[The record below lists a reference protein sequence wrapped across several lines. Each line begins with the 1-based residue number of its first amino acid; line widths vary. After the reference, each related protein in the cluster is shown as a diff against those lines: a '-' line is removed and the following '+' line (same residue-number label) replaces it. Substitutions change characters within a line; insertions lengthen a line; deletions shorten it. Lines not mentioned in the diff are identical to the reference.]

1 MKSKKVLIG
10 AVGVVSATLIGGTML
25 YSTAISN
32 TPPSVENL
40 SEDFLQVSS
49 SESLLNQFK
58 SLLGN
63 SYSAQDIKSDSFNV
77 EVAVDK
83 VDNEWRTE
91 KVQFKTFEDG
101 TLIKLEIKGDIC
113 TPKDV
118 VLPTDPSLDIL
129 RRLLKGTDSLDV
141 NNKEL
146 SDKLNDKPSTIKLNK
161 SPKCFNSID
170 LKYKD
175 GYITYTLMNQY
186 RTGGV
191 KNVQ

>member
-10 AVGVVSATLIGGTML
+10 AVGVVTATVIGGTML
-25 YSTAISN
+25 HSVAI
-32 TPPSVENL
+32 TDPEASVQQL
-40 SEDFLQVSS
+40 QDSFLTVDS

-58 SLLGN
+58 GLLGN
-63 SYSAQDIKSDSFNV
+63 DYSAQDIKSDSFNV

-91 KVQFKTFEDG
+91 KVSFKTTQDG
-101 TLIKLEIKGDIC
+101 PIIKLEIKGEIC
-113 TPKDV
+113 TPKGV

-129 RRLLKGTDSLDV
+129 RRLLKGTDSLNI

-146 SDKLNDKPSTIKLNK
+146 SDKLNDKPKTIKLNK
-161 SPKCFNSID
+161 SPKCFNTID
-170 LKYKD
+170 LKYED
-175 GYITYTLMNQY
+175 GSITYNLMNQY

-191 KNVQ
+191 KNV